1 MWERPPRMRNHLQN
15 PDQIAYAWWMGCE
28 IDFKWFNYHYYKR
41 IFHKVMKDH
50 RQATCLRSS
59 CLCACVCAYVCVR
72 VHASLCMLV
81 SLLQWVSPVDFCLV
95 CTLTAMAPGW
105 QAWVYKTLSAVIL
118 RGQSLRWQCT
128 CWSWDR
134 QTDSLLPLRVH
145 YEERG
150 SSILPRM
157 HCCLP
162 VVSQGRWQG
171 CGVVGRQWLSFFF
184 LHSLLSLS
192 FSLHKALLSASC
204 CHDNQ
209 YNSSHQSKT
218 AVAWC

>member
-118 RGQSLRWQCT
+118 RGQSLRWQCS
-128 CWSWDR
+128 CWGWDR
-134 QTDSLLPLRVH
+134 QTDSLLPLIVQWR
-145 YEERG
+145 EEFL
-150 SSILPRM
+150 SIT
-157 HCCLP
+157 
-162 VVSQGRWQG
+162 QN
-171 CGVVGRQWLSFFF
+171 
-184 LHSLLSLS
+184 
-192 FSLHKALLSASC
+192 ALLSASC
-204 CHDNQ
+204 
-209 YNSSHQSKT
+209 QSGLVT
-218 AVAWC
+218 GLQ